1 MAAVIQS
8 SQPSKRRHSANH
20 LSIRVP
26 DWKRAHSTADPINLP
41 ASPASPISP
50 SALKPYLRKLS
61 LRDYSTGGVDLSR
74 PLAENSSI
82 AGLAFY
88 EDTQSPASSAFPTSA
103 RHHRSTSNGSNFSV
117 PTAPFAHPFRH
128 TPRPYTPPI
137 ARTNTAHSSGNS
149 DDEDERIEE
158 DFRRRRFDNRA
169 NSASQPQPYSSYSSS
184 SLARLAN
191 PSQTSLPTSRSRGD
205 TMRSIDTLPAS
216 TRTSLDRA
224 MTFFSRSKDSKDTPL
239 SSTPDLDPAAQRAAA
254 VHAAR
259 VAFAERQ
266 QAKELKASARAEK
279 HADREKRKSIQIKP
293 TGSRSSIGMTR
304 EEKLAFVGK
313 SYDDYAPA
321 HQRSLPAH
329 GTTAASGAQVTSG
342 GQRNANRGGK
352 FRKTWVRF
360 MAWLRTRLIRMQ
372 GKGEA
377 KA

>member
-8 SQPSKRRHSANH
+8 PQPSKRRHSANN

-26 DWKRAHSTADPINLP
+26 DWKRAHTTIDPINLP
-41 ASPASPISP
+41 SSPASPISP

-61 LRDYSTGGVDLSR
+61 LRDSSTGGVDLSR
-74 PLAENSSI
+74 PLAENTSI

-88 EDTQSPASSAFPTSA
+88 EDTQSPASAAFPPSA

-117 PTAPFAHPFRH
+117 PTAPYAHPFRH

-149 DDEDERIEE
+149 DDEDERIEDE
-158 DFRRRRFDNRA
+158 YRRRRFENRA
-169 NSASQPQPYSSYSSS
+169 NSSSQQPTYNSYSSS

-191 PSQTSLPTSRSRGD
+191 PSQSSLPTSRSRGD

-216 TRTSLDRA
+216 NRASLDRA

-239 SSTPDLDPAAQRAAA
+239 SSTPDPDPAAQRAAA

-259 VAFAERQ
+259 IAFAERQ

-279 HADREKRKSIQIKP
+279 HADRERRKSTQTRP
-293 TGSRSSIGMTR
+293 NASRSSIAMTK

-329 GTTAASGAQVTSG
+329 GTTAATGAQVGSG
-342 GQRNANRGGK
+342 GQRRTNEGGK
-352 FRKTWVRF
+352 FRKTWARF

-372 GKGEA
+372 GKGVS
-377 KA
+377 KV